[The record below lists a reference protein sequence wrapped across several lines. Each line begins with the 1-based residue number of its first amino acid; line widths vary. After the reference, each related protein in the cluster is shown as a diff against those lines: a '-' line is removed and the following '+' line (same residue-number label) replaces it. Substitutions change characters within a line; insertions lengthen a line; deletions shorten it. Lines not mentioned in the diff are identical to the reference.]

1 MENVETLNMKSNTI
15 VPAVLSI
22 QRISSRSPRATKR
35 KKCIFSTN
43 ISVHANSFIYFERK
57 SLFILFDIYFHLFIF
72 FARCFSLLFKLRK
85 HALEELTIY
94 RERSISISYQQLL
107 VNFCSVF
114 FFFISVWRWKHL
126 FYCNIIVVFLV
137 SGVSCTKIQHP
148 HLKAVT

>member
-57 SLFILFDIYFHLFIF
+57 SIFILFDIYFHLFIF

-94 RERSISISYQQLL
+94 RERSSNYLLISAL
-107 VNFCSVF
+107 F
-114 FFFISVWRWKHL
+114 FFLL
-126 FYCNIIVVFLV
+126 FPFEDENICSTAIL
-137 SGVSCTKIQHP
+137 
-148 HLKAVT
+148 